1 MLFGNLSSN
10 DENTKNLNTDNIC
23 SYVQY
28 LHRIYLYQD
37 DWSLEWIEKSHKQD
51 AQNLVYHCTLAHADQ
66 SSNVSFVKLAKQIPY
81 SLKVYIGIIVI
92 ESNLKLQLLCFLS
105 AMMYHWTFES
115 LKNENLV
122 QLELN

>member
-1 MLFGNLSSN
+1 MGLAELSW
-10 DENTKNLNTDNIC
+10 DEQGFSLMSSLCSDMALNI
-23 SYVQY
+23 
-28 LHRIYLYQD
+28 D
-37 DWSLEWIEKSHKQD
+37 DKMRWHLK
-51 AQNLVYHCTLAHADQ
+51 TDQ

-105 AMMYHWTFES
+105 AMMYHLTFES

-122 QLELN
+122 QLEIELNFLKFPQNEKH